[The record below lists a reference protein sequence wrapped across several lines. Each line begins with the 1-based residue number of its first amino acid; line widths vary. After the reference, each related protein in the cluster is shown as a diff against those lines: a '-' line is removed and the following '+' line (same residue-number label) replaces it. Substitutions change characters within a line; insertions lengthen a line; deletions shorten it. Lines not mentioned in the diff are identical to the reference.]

1 LVDTTD
7 LRVKRVSEK
16 VPRIMATGIC
26 PFFPSFSAFP
36 LPFLLFML
44 CRLGLPPL
52 SSQPQASVAS
62 VDHQQPL
69 SLLSRPLSG
78 QLGSFRFR
86 KGRKGNSVRIGDGP
100 AAVTGDERCTH
111 VTDPPDREDATSRMS
126 RKSEDLPGHYDVS
139 PWIRDGR
146 GVSVEKSGPPDQF
159 LLVRGLFFVL
169 DRHIFQGGSL
179 WAIQN

>member
-1 LVDTTD
+1 MSGGCLSTATD
-7 LRVKRVSEK
+7 HCE
-16 VPRIMATGIC
+16 
-26 PFFPSFSAFP
+26 
-36 LPFLLFML
+36 
-44 CRLGLPPL
+44 
-52 SSQPQASVAS
+52 QPTINT
-62 VDHQQPL
+62 HYP
-69 SLLSRPLSG
+69 LLSRALSG

-159 LLVRGLFFVL
+159 LLVRGLFL
-169 DRHIFQGGSL
+169 S
-179 WAIQN
+179 WAGTFSREAVYGQFRIEFCTTECTDDKGLGHLPVDSAQVPEIVEAGC